1 MNVLSYNL
9 RGSGSYIKRKILCRL
24 IKDQCFDVCFL
35 QETKIQVVT
44 EVDIFELWGSKEV
57 EWTCKGEEG
66 RSGGI
71 ILMWKA
77 CVFQPLFSFSGEG
90 FVGKGILSI

>member
-1 MNVLSYNL
+1 M
-9 RGSGSYIKRKILCRL
+9 
-24 IKDQCFDVCFL
+24 CFL

-57 EWTCKGEEG
+57 EWTCKGGEG

-77 CVFQPLFSFSGEG
+77 CVFQPLFGFSGEG
-90 FVGKGILSI
+90 FVGINVCWQGNFVYLVNIYPS